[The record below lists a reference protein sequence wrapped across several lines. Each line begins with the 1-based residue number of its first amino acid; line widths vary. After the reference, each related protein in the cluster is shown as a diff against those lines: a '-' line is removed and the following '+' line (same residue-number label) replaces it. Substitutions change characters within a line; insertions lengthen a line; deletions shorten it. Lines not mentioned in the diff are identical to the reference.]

1 MSQQRICP
9 FYGRNLEQC
18 DIGYGYISPFHVE
31 VMVRHCMSHF
41 ESCQKYRTLTAGHQ
55 ESTRS
60 PDGVGLSGGSVF
72 PLHLERE
79 VVSAVQHAI
88 RTPLTSIR
96 SSAEIL
102 LNYPI
107 EDTEMRQRFL
117 QIIQDEAERLSHT
130 VDRMFGKPE
139 TESSTGR
146 LPADRDH
153 AVAME
158 EEALET

>member
-41 ESCQKYRTLTAGHQ
+41 ESCQKYRTLTAEQ
-55 ESTRS
+55 
-60 PDGVGLSGGSVF
+60 PDGGRLPDEVGLSGGSVF
-72 PLHLERE
+72 PLRLERE
-79 VVSAVQHAI
+79 VVSAVQHVI

-107 EDTEMRQRFL
+107 EDAEVRQRFL

-139 TESSTGR
+139 VESSTGKPR
-146 LPADRDH
+146 VEQSSAK
-153 AVAME
+153 VME
-158 EEALET
+158 EEALEI